1 MNNTFFVTGTDTGV
15 GKTFV
20 TCILMQFI
28 KFHHKKVI
36 GMKPIAAGI
45 DIKNGVTSNEDVN
58 LLKYEST
65 LQLEL
70 GEVNTYSFDEPMA
83 PHIAAQKHNIEIDF
97 KKIKMH
103 AETLKNRAD
112 YLLIEG
118 AGGYLVP
125 LGESTS
131 IADLVEEL
139 NIPIIIVIGV
149 KLGCINHSLLTIEAI
164 LKRGQKI
171 FGWVAN
177 ILDNNMLEVN
187 ANISSLKQRIKQ
199 PLIGIIPYSPDQK
212 PENLKNY
219 ITWPNDL

>member
-1 MNNTFFVTGTDTGV
+1 MNNTFFVTGTDTGI

-20 TCILMQFI
+20 ICILMQFI

-36 GMKPIAAGI
+36 GMKPIAAGV
-45 DIKNGVTSNEDVN
+45 DIKNGETANDDVN
-58 LLKYEST
+58 LLQYESN
-65 LQLEL
+65 LQLEVV
-70 GEVNTYSFDEPMA
+70 EINTYSFDEPMA
-83 PHIAAQKHNIEIDF
+83 PHIAAQKHNIYIDF

-103 AETLKNRAD
+103 AETLKRRVD
-112 YLLIEG
+112 YLFIEG
-118 AGGYLVP
+118 VGGYLVP

-139 NIPIIIVIGV
+139 NIPIIVVIGI

-164 LKRGQKI
+164 SKRGQKV

-177 ILDNNMLEVN
+177 ILDNNMLEVDE
-187 ANISSLKQRIKQ
+187 NISSLRQRIKQ